1 MAIPPQQS
9 VVFRDRRCAPG
20 GSAANRRSRRR
31 LLYVVFQ
38 PDFRRRST
46 PLRNTSA
53 ARPELLQ
60 YGIKNR
66 LLRRHEA
73 F

>member
-1 MAIPPQQS
+1 
-9 VVFRDRRCAPG
+9 VV
-20 GSAANRRSRRR
+20 
-31 LLYVVFQ
+31 LQ

-73 F
+73 FEMNGHLKVSSLGCRPRRGDTIAASAISIQTGA